1 MNRNKFQQVQRKL
14 KAEGQGKKRLSQSTL
29 QLIQPIRANIS
40 TYSFPILV
48 NEANNG
54 IQPQNDEV
62 RLNLNDEFVATSMG
76 VFLVAKVFTGVSP
89 TVNDPN
95 VFLTSPP
102 IQNDSLQIPALN
114 LYDGNIEIS
123 RNNIVYIT
131 NWDVR
136 KHQYIAQSQLG
147 NFVSPTQAQ
156 QDQQRSLIDGF
167 VSLQPSITFSGATK
181 TNIVLNLINAIP
193 VLPIYSIVDNQGA
206 TINYQITRLGVFF
219 RGLLAQNTSKF
230 Q

>member
-1 MNRNKFQQVQRKL
+1 MNKNKFQQIQRKL
-14 KAEGQGKKRLSQSTL
+14 KAEGQKGKRLSQSTL

-40 TYSFPILV
+40 TYNFPILV
-48 NEANNG
+48 NKANNG

-62 RLNLNDEFVATSMG
+62 RLNLNDEFVATSIG
-76 VFLVAKVFTGVSP
+76 VFLVAKVFTGVAP
-89 TVNDPN
+89 AVNDPN

-102 IQNDSLQIPALN
+102 IQNDRNQIPALN

-136 KHQYIAQSQLG
+136 KHQYIAQSQLS
-147 NFVSPTQAQ
+147 NFITPNQAQ
-156 QDQQRSLIDGF
+156 LDQQRSLVDGF
-167 VSLQPSITFSGATK
+167 VSLSPSITFSGATK
-181 TNIVLNLINAIP
+181 TQITLNLVNAIP
-193 VLPIYSIVDNQGA
+193 ILPLYSIIDNAGA
-206 TINYQITRLGVFF
+206 TINYQITRLGLFF